1 MPTSARTSGPPAS
14 SGRVWAPAPTGFKCR
29 KTARRRRNPGSRGGP
44 CGRPRAGT
52 SPAPTEHFGRAV
64 PAAANLCRGRR
75 PRRPAPPGH
84 RSAPGGCGHPPLQ
97 ASSAARQPAGDGTP
111 EVGAALVAARGRGQ
125 APPLRSILAGRCLP
139 QQTSVGADAH
149 VGPHLRATGQ
159 LRAGVGTRPYRLQV
173 PQDSPPET
181 EPRKGRAALVAAHSR
196 GRGSAIQI
204 EEAGGSVL

>member
-1 MPTSARTSGPPAS
+1 MSCRTAC
-14 SGRVWAPAPTGFKCR
+14 GRVWASAPTSKRR

-64 PAAANLCRGRR
+64 PAAADLCRGRC

-84 RSAPGGCGHPPLQ
+84 RPVPGGCRHPPIRP
-97 ASSAARQPAGDGTP
+97 SAARQPAGDRTP

-181 EPRKGRAALVAAHSR
+181 EPRK
-196 GRGSAIQI
+196 
-204 EEAGGSVL
+204 